1 MVRAVADSDDDG
13 DILSDSAGESPVVQR
28 DAVAVVLRD
37 EDGASST
44 GMHFFFSSCVSA
56 LVC

>member
-1 MVRAVADSDDDG
+1 MVVRAVADSDDDG

-44 GMHFFFSSCVSA
+44 GMHLS
-56 LVC
+56 LVRV